1 VTVALLSVAK
11 PRRRRA
17 PPGLRARATDQ
28 RLELVPFA
36 SYRIRP
42 HWSFGLYGTAGL
54 ADGSP
59 DAGVGVQ
66 VGYTP

>member
-1 VTVALLSVAK
+1 MPA
-11 PRRRRA
+11 
-17 PPGLRARATDQ
+17 
-28 RLELVPFA
+28 
-36 SYRIRP
+36 
-42 HWSFGLYGTAGL
+42 FGLYGTAGL